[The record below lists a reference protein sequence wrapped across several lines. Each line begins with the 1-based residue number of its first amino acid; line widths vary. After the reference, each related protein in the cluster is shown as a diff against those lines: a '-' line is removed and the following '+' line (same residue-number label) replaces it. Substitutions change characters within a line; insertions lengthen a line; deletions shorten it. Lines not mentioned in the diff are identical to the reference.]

1 MQKLLFLA
9 WIMAFGWG
17 HAQAQTQ
24 SQQNATA
31 CQTWEQA
38 DKKLNVLYKQVLTLY
53 ASKPAFLKAFK
64 ASQVAWLKFR
74 DAQEEALYPTQPGQP
89 KRVTYGSVY
98 PSCNCAVL
106 TDLTTAR
113 NRQLQLWVDGIEEG
127 DVCSGSVRRKP

>member
-1 MQKLLFLA
+1 MQKIVVLVWVLVCS
-9 WIMAFGWG
+9 WS
-17 HAQAQTQ
+17 HTQAQTQ
-24 SQQNATA
+24 AQQNATT
-31 CQTWEQA
+31 CQEWEQA
-38 DKKLNVLYKQVLTLY
+38 DKKLNVLYKQVQTLY
-53 ASKPAFLKAFK
+53 ASNPVFLKAFK